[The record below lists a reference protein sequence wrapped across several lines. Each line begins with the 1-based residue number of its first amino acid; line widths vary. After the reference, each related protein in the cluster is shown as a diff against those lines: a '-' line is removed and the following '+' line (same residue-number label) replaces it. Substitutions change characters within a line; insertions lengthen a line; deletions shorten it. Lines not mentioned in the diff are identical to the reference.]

1 MDSTGSDTRT
11 EILKLGE
18 RWAEAECNADTDS
31 LDDLAAAGFRL
42 VGPFGFVLDKAQW
55 LARYQ
60 TGALY
65 TSSLIWDEV
74 DVREYGDTAVA
85 IGRHTQQA
93 TYQGQTVDGQFRA
106 THVFTREGDGWML
119 VSQHL
124 SQAAPPPG
132 RPG

>member
-1 MDSTGSDTRT
+1 MDNPSSDTCT
-11 EILKLGE
+11 EILRLGE
-18 RWAEAECNADTDS
+18 RWAEAERNADTGT

-60 TGALY
+60 TGALH
-65 TSSLIWDEV
+65 TSSLVWDEV
-74 DVREYGDTAVA
+74 DVRDYGGTAVA

-93 TYQGQTVDGQFRA
+93 TYQGQAVDGQFRA
-106 THVFTREGDGWML
+106 THVFVREGDGWML

-124 SQAAPPPG
+124 SPAAPPAG